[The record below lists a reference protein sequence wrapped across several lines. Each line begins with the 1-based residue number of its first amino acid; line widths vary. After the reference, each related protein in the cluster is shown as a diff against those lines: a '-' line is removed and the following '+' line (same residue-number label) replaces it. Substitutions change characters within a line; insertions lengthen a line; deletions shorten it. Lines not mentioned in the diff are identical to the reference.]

1 MTPDRTPPDLS
12 LPVLLLGVAVA
23 GWLGFT
29 TVQLV
34 REGGNLSA
42 ADARQGPAV
51 QEGDRV
57 RQQLEGL
64 LSGATE
70 LANGGNG
77 SAKAALA
84 VLQKQGV
91 SYSPQH

>member
-1 MTPDRTPPDLS
+1 MADQAPPDLS
-12 LPVLLLGVAVA
+12 LPVLLLGLAVA

-29 TVQLV
+29 TVQLL
-34 REGGNLSA
+34 REGGTLSV
-42 ADARQGPAV
+42 ADERQGPAV

-57 RQQLEGL
+57 RQQLESL

-77 SAKAALA
+77 SARAALEA
-84 VLQKQGV
+84 LQNLGV
-91 SYSPQH
+91 AYTPPH